1 MNKKNLIKIINNE
14 LLILTTLIEG
24 FNEEGDI
31 NDKEIALTISKV
43 KDIYDV
49 LILLKSDES
58 NLSEKTDISISN
70 NEETTIQ
77 KADKTDNVLEDINSE
92 IIELIQEQDTIKD
105 IEEVEEPEEKK
116 NEEKMAE
123 ETVDDEAKEKIKDI
137 NIEQEEENIIT
148 KKETEREEEIK
159 DIPEEKNYEKKIIAD
174 TFTKNKPSLND
185 MLSNMKSNK
194 NLASILKDG
203 PIVNL
208 KSAIKLNDR
217 IWYIKELF
225 GGNSVTYEKTI
236 DSINNSNNLDEALN
250 YLVANFNWDQSKKST
265 ITFLELI
272 FRRFANK

>member
-148 KKETEREEEIK
+148 KKETEREEKIK